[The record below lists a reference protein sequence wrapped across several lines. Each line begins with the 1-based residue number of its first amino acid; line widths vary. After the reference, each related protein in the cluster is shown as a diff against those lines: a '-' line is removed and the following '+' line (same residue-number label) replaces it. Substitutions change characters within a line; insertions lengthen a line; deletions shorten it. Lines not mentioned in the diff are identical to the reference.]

1 MICNACSGTT
11 FKQFAIRGDGMEI
24 KQCTYCGLG
33 VVASLPES
41 TDEYYDDNYYVDAGS
56 SGYEDYSFMAEHGLG
71 WAAALVQLL
80 ADHGKILDIGCA
92 DGYLLNKFTSAFDKS
107 GIEVNARAAGQARDK
122 GIRLLGNDLLDPQLV
137 HDHRS
142 EFDVVT
148 SIAVFEHLLDFHGG
162 FRTAVELLK
171 EDGFMLFEVPVMSAE
186 GSNVAWMN
194 SSFEHIYYPTEGAIR
209 HIIETELGC
218 YLAGAEVIIK
228 DYASTYIG
236 IVTKDA
242 RQAARIKAV
251 FERLMDADFDGGA
264 AEVVRASTHLY
275 LLHAGQAT
283 EESVRSL
290 ARLGSYEFTLPLI
303 ARVAQLWSFDLK
315 RLQSGDWQPVSFG
328 AATRETQRLKAEIEV
343 ILADARLNASQAT
356 EAVNFEIRRA
366 AGLVGEA
373 AALRRELSAERA
385 EVAAMEGRMLE
396 AARQLE
402 AIQQTTA
409 WRATGPLRRW
419 AKRNPRAA
427 RRAKQLAKLVWWTLR
442 GTIFAHVRE
451 FMRRKALAGGGV
463 SADKNLEAAKRVAS
477 AVNLL
482 PTAGV
487 VPGAG
492 ELPSG
497 TDWPSDRPL
506 VSIVIPCFNYGH
518 LVGDAIRSVE
528 AQTFTD
534 IEIIVVEGGSS
545 STESRQRLIEAVA
558 KASPKLRL
566 LLQDQPYRAGAN
578 RNFGIS
584 YARGKYICCLDADDR
599 IAPTYIEKAVF
610 MLEHSGYGVVSPGLQ
625 FFGNKSEVWTPH
637 DRPTLDILLEGNNA
651 LTCAV
656 YSKDM
661 WRKAGGY
668 RDSDPATGHIH
679 EDWLFWVRLAALG
692 ARFVS
697 IREPLFFYRSHGG
710 TLSNSRE
717 VLENEVQKLLVRR
730 FNEDVLTEEAITAA
744 RLKSASHPVRS
755 PQSFVYRRD
764 FHIQDTGGAIL
775 LIAMPFLVLGGA
787 ERLLSAIVAQLA
799 KNGWRVI
806 IVTTVPVGQTH
817 GDTTSWFESATAEIF
832 HLPRFLDQEYWRDF
846 LDYLLQSRNIELL
859 WVIGSSFVYEYL
871 PALKL
876 RHPRLAVADLLFNTV
891 GHTANNRR
899 YSDCIDLTFVENTEV
914 REWLIAAGESPW
926 RISLVESGVDLD
938 QNTPEVKEQSILT
951 RNEIPA
957 GAVVIGFFG
966 RWSEEKDPL
975 GFIEIAARLSR
986 EMDVVFLMTG
996 AGHLESELKV
1006 AIEAA
1011 NFLPERFLLKGT
1023 VPDIKPYLQAC
1034 DILCLPSKLDGRPN
1048 IIMEALASGT
1058 AVIASRVG
1066 ALPEMIEEGKQGYL
1080 CAPGEYDEFARKIEE
1095 LVSDRDKLNRFKM
1108 NAREFAERRF
1118 DIKEMLRQYEAKLR
1132 ELIKFPRRNGSAT
1145 LDAE

>member
-1 MICNACSGTT
+1 
-11 FKQFAIRGDGMEI
+11 MEI

-41 TDEYYDDNYYVDAGS
+41 TDEYYDDNYYIDGGS

-92 DGYLLNKFTSAFDKS
+92 DGYLLNKFTSDFDKS
-107 GIEVNARAAGQARDK
+107 GIEVNAKAAGQAEAK
-122 GIRLLGNDLLDPQLV
+122 GVRLLGNDLLDPQMV
-137 HDHRS
+137 NDHRS

-148 SIAVFEHLLDFHGG
+148 SIAVFEHLLDFRGG

-171 EDGFMLFEVPVMSAE
+171 DDGFMLFEVPVMSDG
-186 GSNVAWMN
+186 GSNLGWMN

-209 HIIETELGC
+209 YIVETELGC
-218 YLAGAEVIIK
+218 HLAGAEVPIK
-228 DYASTYIG
+228 DYASTYVG

-242 RQAARIKAV
+242 QQASRIKAV
-251 FERLMDADFDGGA
+251 FERLMDADFDGGVP
-264 AEVVRASTHLY
+264 EIVKASTHLH

-290 ARLGSYEFTLPLI
+290 SRLGSHEFTLPLI
-303 ARVAQLWSFDLK
+303 ARIAQLWSFDLK
-315 RLQSGDWQPVSFG
+315 RLQSGGWQPVSFG
-328 AATRETQRLKAEIEV
+328 SATRETQRLRAEMEV
-343 ILADARLNASQAT
+343 ILADARLNAAQAT

-366 AGLVGEA
+366 AGLVGEV
-373 AALRRELSAERA
+373 AALRRELLTEGAKT
-385 EVAAMEGRMLE
+385 AAMESRVLE
-396 AARQLE
+396 ASKQLE

-427 RRAKQLAKLVWWTLR
+427 RRAKQVAKLVWWTLQ
-442 GTIFAHVRE
+442 GTIFSHVRE
-451 FMRRKALAGGGV
+451 FMRRRALAGGDISTV
-463 SADKNLEAAKRVAS
+463 KNLEAAERVAS
-477 AVNLL
+477 AVDLL
-482 PTAGV
+482 PLAGV

-492 ELPSG
+492 EPPSEP
-497 TDWPSDRPL
+497 DWPLDRPL

-545 STESRQRLIEAVA
+545 SSESRQRLIEAVA

-584 YARGKYICCLDADDR
+584 HARGKYICCLDADDR
-599 IAPTYIEKAVF
+599 IAPTYVEKAVF

-637 DRPTLDILLEGNNA
+637 DRPTLDMLLEGNNA
-651 LTCAV
+651 LTCAM
-656 YSKDM
+656 YSKEM
-661 WRKAGGY
+661 WGKAGGY
-668 RDSDPATGHIH
+668 RDSNPATGHIH

-692 ARFVS
+692 ARFMS

-730 FNEDVLTEEAITAA
+730 FNEDVLTEDAIATA
-744 RLKSASHPVRS
+744 RVKSASPPARS
-755 PQSFVYRRD
+755 PQSFAKRRD
-764 FHIQDTGGAIL
+764 FHIQGGGGPTL
-775 LIAMPFLVLGGA
+775 LIAVPFLVLGGA

-799 KNGWRVI
+799 KNGWRVV
-806 IVTTVPVGQTH
+806 IVTTVSVGQTH
-817 GDTTSWFESATAEIF
+817 GDTTSWFEPATAEIF
-832 HLPRFLDQEYWRDF
+832 HLPRFLNQEYWRDF
-846 LDYLLQSRNIELL
+846 LDHLVQSRGVELL
-859 WVIGSSFVYEYL
+859 WVIGSAFVYEYL
-871 PALKL
+871 PTLKL

-899 YSDCIDLTFVENTEV
+899 YADCIDLIFIENTEV
-914 REWLIAAGESPW
+914 REWLIAAGEAPQ

-938 QNTPEVKEQSILT
+938 QNKPQLGDLLALA
-951 RNEIPA
+951 RDEISA
-957 GAVVIGFFG
+957 GAVVVGFFG

-975 GFIEIAARLSR
+975 GFVEIAARVSK
-986 EMDVVFLMTG
+986 EIDVVFLMTG
-996 AGHLESELKV
+996 AGHLESEIKA
-1006 AIEAA
+1006 AIAAA
-1011 NFLPERFLLKGT
+1011 NFSPGRFLLKGT

-1066 ALPEMIEEGKQGYL
+1066 ALPQMIEEGKQGYL
-1080 CAPGEYDEFARKIEE
+1080 STPGAYDDFARKLEE
-1095 LVSDRDKLNRFKM
+1095 LASDKDKLNLFKL
-1108 NAREFAERRF
+1108 NAREFAERHF
-1118 DIKEMLRQYEAKLR
+1118 DIKKMLSQYEAKLR
-1132 ELIKFPRRNGSAT
+1132 GLIKFRRRDETVT
-1145 LDAE
+1145 LEVRQ